1 MLSILGLLSTAFG
14 MSVAAALVPLISI
27 EVVVIG
33 MVLQSPT
40 LPWWLLAVVVTV
52 GQVGGKLLY
61 YYGAKGVIQLPG
73 FMQRKG
79 NTPGRWHQWLQHFRV
94 SCHDRPVWTGG
105 VLFASAVASVPPY
118 AATAII
124 AGWARVSLTTFV
136 TTAFVGRFARFAAL
150 ALAPGVVIA
159 WL

>member
-1 MLSILGLLSTAFG
+1 MLGLLSTAFG
-14 MSVAAALVPLISI
+14 MSIASALVPLISI

-61 YYGAKGVIQLPG
+61 YYSAKGVIRLPA

-79 NTPGRWHQWLQHFRV
+79 SRSGRWHQWLQSFRA
-94 SCHDRPVWTGG
+94 SCHDRPVWTGA
-105 VLFASAVASVPPY
+105 VLLVSAVMSIPPY

-150 ALAPGVVIA
+150 ALAPGVVVA